1 MKKIDCLKRVLVA
14 GGLGLLFGFPL
25 AASANELDYVHFPDA
40 TLRDELVYKSEY
52 YLRDKY
58 DQKREEIEAENQAKK
73 EQLQTAYEV
82 EVTRFEEIQAGYD
95 EQAYQLVNDLKNGL
109 ISQEEYDRKYAELDK
124 KVEEL
129 NQQREVATEKY
140 DKDVEEQNHIYNQ
153 AHTENDKNMEN
164 EDEFIRKYEL
174 FDKKFI
180 ASVEGISP
188 DWADP
193 YSSLNGLEFAI
204 NLKRLTGEQSIPFAD
219 LRPINKLSKLEEI
232 SIVAMNQG
240 SLIDLK
246 GLTNLKKLT
255 LSLAG
260 YGTEEEF
267 EEYYN
272 NRDKMYTRTLLTDI
286 SALSNLPQL
295 NQLSLYA
302 EGIMTP
308 VTLKQGTDSYQI
320 YDPIILSSQFD
331 GQAITYTSGLDE
343 NTDSSEELKWENLT
357 GTEKYLP
364 FSWSVTKGNY
374 HFSGRGQVPLRWK

>member
-58 DQKREEIEAENQAKK
+58 DQKREEIEAENQAKQ
-73 EQLQTAYEV
+73 EQLQTAFDAEV
-82 EVTRFEEIQAGYD
+82 ARFEAIQADYD
-95 EQAYQLVNDLKNGL
+95 EQYNQLDADLNNGL
-109 ISQEEYDRKYAELDK
+109 ITQEEYDRKYAELNK

-129 NQQREVATEKY
+129 DQQREVAMEKY
-140 DKDVEEQNHIYNQ
+140 DKDVEEQDNIYHQ
-153 AHTENDKNMEN
+153 ALAENNKNNEN
-164 EDEFIRKYEL
+164 ENEFIRKYEL

-188 DWADP
+188 DWTDP
-193 YSSLNGLEFAI
+193 YSSLNGLEFAV
-204 NLKRLTGEQSIPFAD
+204 NLKRLSGEQTTPFGD
-219 LRPINKLSKLEEI
+219 LRPINKLTKLEEI
-232 SIVAMNQG
+232 YSVVASNQG

-246 GLTNLKKLT
+246 DLTSLKELRF
-255 LSLAG
+255 SFSG
-260 YGTEEEF
+260 YGTEEE
-267 EEYYN
+267 YYD
-272 NRDKMYTRTLLTDI
+272 NRDNMYTRTLLTDI

-295 NQLSLYA
+295 NEISLYA

-331 GQAITYTSGLDE
+331 GQAITYTSGMDE